1 LNYILFNKDFE
12 FFLSKALLTRVDVKT
27 QHFITKTQKE
37 LKQIFYESEEIYSK
51 FFYYGPKKIQIKL
64 YETTEV
70 GGNIRKNQKERE
82 SCSTITIKPLFN
94 YLIPEYHFYCPYSY
108 LDIDREQEYQ
118 LNIELSF
125 RSERVRHLA
134 MLLNI
139 GGANVNELKYFKQ
152 FKEMYQQQYNFYLKK
167 LPETELTSGLIK
179 EEIILID
186 LNNDIFKIINYQQN
200 TFLIWFLI
208 FFISKK
214 DNSLNVQN
222 IKELVQFFSQANG
235 KSILFEKKCLK
246 ILRTETLK
254 NNEKEVFTFIKGILL
269 FTFCKQWS

>member
-1 LNYILFNKDFE
+1 
-12 FFLSKALLTRVDVKT
+12 
-27 QHFITKTQKE
+27 
-37 LKQIFYESEEIYSK
+37 
-51 FFYYGPKKIQIKL
+51 
-64 YETTEV
+64 
-70 GGNIRKNQKERE
+70 
-82 SCSTITIKPLFN
+82 
-94 YLIPEYHFYCPYSY
+94 
-108 LDIDREQEYQ
+108 
-118 LNIELSF
+118 
-125 RSERVRHLA
+125 